1 MTRTSTTA
9 ERPGPASPRS
19 MLRALAGLSAAQHA
33 LLDEISRHPR
43 PVTVADVAVAMGL
56 HQNSV
61 RDSLTVLVD
70 AGLVARTRLP
80 ALGRGR
86 PSWAYE
92 SVAPTQATA
101 LSREFA
107 DVCDAVAEHLA
118 STDPD
123 PDAAAHD
130 IGARWGRRMMDLLAA
145 GPDAAPGDELVDAH
159 AGRIRLLM
167 SSLGYQARADEAPTR
182 ITLHQCPLR
191 TEGAVPAPLVC
202 QMHRG
207 MLDEMLRSLSGGA
220 VVGTLTPFAGADYCM
235 IEVGAAS

>member
-1 MTRTSTTA
+1 MTRTRTTV
-9 ERPGPASPRS
+9 ERVGPASPRS
-19 MLRALAGLSAAQHA
+19 MMRTLAGLSAAQHA
-33 LLDEISRHPR
+33 LLGEISHHSR
-43 PVTVADVAVAMGL
+43 PVTVAELATAMGL
-56 HQNSV
+56 HQNTV
-61 RDSLTVLVD
+61 RDSLTALVD
-70 AGLVARTRLP
+70 GGLVARTRQP
-80 ALGRGR
+80 AAGRGR

-92 SVAPTQATA
+92 SVAPTRAAA

-123 PDAAAHD
+123 PDGAAHD
-130 IGARWGRRMMDLLAA
+130 IGVRWGRRMMDLVAPGPDEAA
-145 GPDAAPGDELVDAH
+145 GDDPVVEH

-167 SSLGYQARADEAPTR
+167 SSLGYQARADETPTR

-207 MLDEMLRSLSGGA
+207 MLDEMLRTMSGGA
-220 VVGTLTPFAGADYCM
+220 VAGTLTPFAGADYCM
-235 IEVGAAS
+235 IEVAAAS

>member
-1 MTRTSTTA
+1 M
-9 ERPGPASPRS
+9 
-19 MLRALAGLSAAQHA
+19 MQALAGLSAAQHA

-43 PVTVADVAVAMGL
+43 PVTVADVAAAMGL

-61 RDSLTVLVD
+61 RDSLAVLVD
-70 AGLVARTRLP
+70 AQLVARTRLP
-80 ALGRGR
+80 AVGRGR

-92 SVAPTQATA
+92 SVAPTQAAA

-118 STDPD
+118 TTDPD
-123 PDAAAHD
+123 PEGAAHD
-130 IGARWGRRMMDLLAA
+130 IGVRWGRRMMDLLAA
-145 GPDAAPGDELVDAH
+145 GPQAPADDLVDAH

-167 SSLGYQARADEAPTR
+167 SSLGYQARADEPTR

-191 TEGAVPAPLVC
+191 TEGAVPVPLVC

-207 MLDEMLRSLSGGA
+207 MLDEMLQTMSGGA

-235 IEVGAAS
+235 IEVGASS

>member
-1 MTRTSTTA
+1 M
-9 ERPGPASPRS
+9 
-19 MLRALAGLSAAQHA
+19 MQALAGLSAAQHA

-43 PVTVADVAVAMGL
+43 PVTVADVAAAMGL

-61 RDSLTVLVD
+61 RDSLAVLVD
-70 AGLVARTRLP
+70 ARLVARTRLP
-80 ALGRGR
+80 AVGRGR

-92 SVAPTQATA
+92 SVAPTQAAA

-118 STDPD
+118 TTDPD
-123 PDAAAHD
+123 PEGAAHD
-130 IGARWGRRMMDLLAA
+130 IGVRWGRRMMDLLAA
-145 GPDAAPGDELVDAH
+145 GPQAPADDLVDAH

-167 SSLGYQARADEAPTR
+167 SSLGYQARADEPTR

-191 TEGAVPAPLVC
+191 TEGAVPVPLVC

-207 MLDEMLRSLSGGA
+207 MLDEMLQTMSGGA

-235 IEVGAAS
+235 IEVGASS

>member
-1 MTRTSTTA
+1 MQ
-9 ERPGPASPRS
+9 
-19 MLRALAGLSAAQHA
+19 ALAGLSAAQHA

-43 PVTVADVAVAMGL
+43 PVTVADVAAAMGL

-61 RDSLTVLVD
+61 RDSLAVLVD
-70 AGLVARTRLP
+70 ARLVARTRLP
-80 ALGRGR
+80 AVGRGR

-92 SVAPTQATA
+92 SVAPTQAAA

-118 STDPD
+118 TTDPD
-123 PDAAAHD
+123 PEGAAHD
-130 IGARWGRRMMDLLAA
+130 IGVRWGRRMMDLLAA
-145 GPDAAPGDELVDAH
+145 GPQAPADDLVDAH

-167 SSLGYQARADEAPTR
+167 SSLGYQARADEPTR

-191 TEGAVPAPLVC
+191 TEGAVPVPLVC

-207 MLDEMLRSLSGGA
+207 MLDEMLQTMSGGA

-235 IEVGAAS
+235 IEVGASS

>member
-1 MTRTSTTA
+1 MTRTRTTPQ
-9 ERPGPASPRS
+9 RPGPASPRL
-19 MLRALAGLSAAQHA
+19 MMRALAGLSAAQHT
-33 LLDEISRHPR
+33 LLDQISRYPR
-43 PVTVADVAVAMGL
+43 PVTVADLAAAMGL

-70 AGLVARTRLP
+70 AGLVARTRQ
-80 ALGRGR
+80 ATAGRGR

-92 SVAPTQATA
+92 SVAPTQAAA

-130 IGARWGRRMMDLLAA
+130 IGVRWGHRMMDLLAA
-145 GPDAAPGDELVDAH
+145 GPDVAPGDDLVDAH

-167 SSLGYQARADEAPTR
+167 SSLGYQARADAAPAR

-207 MLDEMLRSLSGGA
+207 MLDEMLRALSGGA
-220 VVGTLTPFAGADYCM
+220 VVGTLTPLTGPDYCM

>member
-1 MTRTSTTA
+1 M
-9 ERPGPASPRS
+9 
-19 MLRALAGLSAAQHA
+19 MQALAGLSAAQHA

-43 PVTVADVAVAMGL
+43 PVTVADVATAMGL
-56 HQNSV
+56 HPNSV
-61 RDSLTVLVD
+61 RDSLAVLVD

-80 ALGRGR
+80 AAGRGR

-92 SVAPTQATA
+92 SVAPTQAAA

-118 STDPD
+118 STDAD
-123 PDAAAHD
+123 PDGAAHD
-130 IGARWGRRMMDLLAA
+130 IGVRWGRRMMDLLAA
-145 GPDAAPGDELVDAH
+145 GPDEVAGDDLVGEH

-167 SSLGYQARADEAPTR
+167 SSLGYQARADEAPAR

-191 TEGAVPAPLVC
+191 TEGTVPAPLVC

-207 MLDEMLRSLSGGA
+207 MLDEMLRTLSDGV
-220 VVGTLTPFAGADYCM
+220 VVGTLTPLAGPDYCM
-235 IEVGAAS
+235 IEVAAAS